1 MIESSDEP
9 IGVTRLYCNGD
20 KTSSFTGLSVR
31 SGVHGTAKDANGY
44 AFGLFAGLK
53 KDNIKST
60 LGRYFFITFG
70 LDCSGQRNRSHL
82 R

>member
-20 KTSSFTGLSVR
+20 NTSSFTGLSVR
-31 SGVHGTAKDANGY
+31 SGVHGTTKDANGY

-53 KDNIKST
+53 KI
-60 LGRYFFITFG
+60 I
-70 LDCSGQRNRSHL
+70 
-82 R
+82 